1 MATVFCKK
9 CGESIEI
16 PEGSRSP
23 FITCPKCRS
32 AVQVTTQAARPA
44 SPAGSPPARPPV
56 SSAPRPAPSA
66 PPPSSVPPRAAGA
79 MPSSGGA
86 PGETLPELMK
96 ANKKVAGQPCA
107 ICARPVALGEQ
118 IHNCPSCH
126 SINHDACWKQSGGCT
141 SLSCSAAAK
150 SQRPAPPGLSGGM
163 GGMSGMDDMSGAM
176 ASPGPG
182 PSQGSVPCRWCK
194 EPIMRGARKCK
205 HCNEFQR
212 DEDRETQKP
221 NAWVEDEP
229 LSTTDW
235 IGVLCCPLIGFLQG
249 LVYAAQGNPKAK
261 RLMLYS
267 AISMVIGAMLRGAG
281 GGR

>member
-1 MATVFCKK
+1 
-9 CGESIEI
+9 
-16 PEGSRSP
+16 
-23 FITCPKCRS
+23 
-32 AVQVTTQAARPA
+32 
-44 SPAGSPPARPPV
+44 
-56 SSAPRPAPSA
+56 
-66 PPPSSVPPRAAGA
+66 
-79 MPSSGGA
+79 
-86 PGETLPELMK
+86 MK

-107 ICARPVALGEQ
+107 ICARPVALGDQ

-126 SINHDACWKQSGGCT
+126 SINHDACWKQSGGCA
-141 SLSCSAAAK
+141 SLSCSAVAK
-150 SQRPAPPGLSGGM
+150 PQRPAPASISGGM
-163 GGMSGMDDMSGAM
+163 GGMAGMDDMGGSM
-176 ASPGPG
+176 ASLGPG
-182 PSQGSVPCRWCK
+182 PSQGSIPCRWCK

-235 IGVLCCPLIGFLQG
+235 IGVLCCPLIGFVQG
-249 LVYAAQGNPKAK
+249 LIYAAQGNPKAK

-267 AISMVIGAMLRGAG
+267 AISMVFGAIIRGAG

>member
-1 MATVFCKK
+1 MATIFCKK

-32 AVQVTTQAARPA
+32 AVQITTQAARPA
-44 SPAGSPPARPPV
+44 TPAAPAARPPV
-56 SSAPRPAPSA
+56 SSAPRPAPSM
-66 PPPSSVPPRAAGA
+66 PPSSMSATSPGGMPPSA
-79 MPSSGGA
+79 A

-141 SLSCSAAAK
+141 SRSCSAGAK
-150 SQRPAPPGLSGGM
+150 PQRPAPSGFSGGTGNM
-163 GGMSGMDDMSGAM
+163 GGMSGMDEMGGAM
-176 ASPGPG
+176 ASSGPG
-182 PSQGSVPCRWCK
+182 PSQGSIPCRWCK

-212 DEDRETQKP
+212 DEDREAQKP

-235 IGVLCCPLIGFLQG
+235 IGVLCCPLIGFIQG
-249 LVYAAQGNPKAK
+249 LIYAAQGNPKAK

-267 AISMVIGAMLRGAG
+267 AISMVIGAILRGIG
-281 GGR
+281 GGK